1 MGAAGTLFQK
11 VLNSVANNASSEMA
25 ICFLEVPKKQKLGR
39 NDLEINSY
47 STTDLSSIGLH
58 SFSFQE

>member
-39 NDLEINSY
+39 NDLEINS
-47 STTDLSSIGLH
+47 
-58 SFSFQE
+58 